1 MKILIASPSYDGAVR
16 KEYMQSVMALTDYFR
31 QAGIAWEL
39 MLEPATLLHVM
50 RSVMAS
56 KVLIDESFTHL
67 LFVDT
72 DMGFAVSAVQKL
84 IDAKKDV
91 IGCAYPYRTIPL
103 HESIKKDSQTLRQAI
118 SEAVPYSIK
127 FPPGT
132 QTLDVKNGL
141 CEVISIGTG
150 LLLISRET
158 LQTLKD
164 APSVGRFRTGFPYT
178 QWYSGSHY
186 HGFFDHVLV
195 DEAYMSEDYSFCH
208 RWVNECRGKIFAVVD
223 HEIMH
228 VGPVPVLGRY
238 VDRLKSG
245 KL

>member
-1 MKILIASPSYDGAVR
+1 MKILIASPSYDGSVR

-31 QAGIAWEL
+31 QTGIAWDI

-56 KVLIDESFTHL
+56 KVLLDDTFTHV

-72 DMGFAVSAVQKL
+72 DMGFAVAAVQKL
-84 IDAKKDV
+84 IDARQDV

-103 HESIKKDSQTLRQAI
+103 HETLKKEGQTFRQAI
-118 SEAVPYSIK
+118 SEAAPYSIK

-132 QTLDVKNGL
+132 KTLDIKNGM

-150 LLLISRET
+150 LLMISRQA
-158 LQTLKD
+158 LQTLQE
-164 APSVGRFRTGFPYT
+164 APSVGKFRTGFPYT

-186 HGFFDHVLV
+186 YGFFDHVLV
-195 DEAYMSEDYSFCH
+195 DEAYLSEDYSFCY
-208 RWVNECRGKIFAVVD
+208 RWINECQGKIYAVVD

-228 VGPVPVLGRY
+228 VGPIPVLGRY
-238 VDRLKSG
+238 VDRLKAG